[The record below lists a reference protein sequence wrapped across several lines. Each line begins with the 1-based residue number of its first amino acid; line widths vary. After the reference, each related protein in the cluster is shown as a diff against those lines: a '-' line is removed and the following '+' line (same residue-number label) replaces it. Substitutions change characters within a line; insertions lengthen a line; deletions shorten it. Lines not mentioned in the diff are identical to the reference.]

1 MNYCITPC
9 IFVTY
14 IFIVNLYGFNRE
26 LFLNISLARQCSAR
40 GGDLKVS
47 VSDNGRLVL
56 AGHAVTVLRGSIKY
70 S

>member
-1 MNYCITPC
+1 MNYCIALC

-14 IFIVNLYGFNRE
+14 IFMNLYGFNRE

>member
-1 MNYCITPC
+1 M
-9 IFVTY
+9 
-14 IFIVNLYGFNRE
+14 NLYGFNRK
-26 LFLNISLARQCSAR
+26 LFFNFFLVRQCSTR

-47 VSDNGRLVL
+47 VLDNGRLVV

>member
-14 IFIVNLYGFNRE
+14 IFMNLYGFNCE

-47 VSDNGRLVL
+47 VLDNGRLVL